1 MKISIRNTGNQNL
14 LKLLLF
20 FFSQGGFGYLYFQYL
35 LYVLCK
41 LGPSGGFR
49 GGSRGS
55 LEPPS
60 GTKLFRFHGEFK
72 EILSEI
78 RLTNP
83 PFLHL
88 NPLLK
93 NPGSAPGTRC
103 NAKNSEYGN
112 IKKYIFQNVCF
123 NSVRYPD
130 NSTTNHQV
138 IHLNLPSTPNTS

>member
-1 MKISIRNTGNQNL
+1 MGTCTK
-14 LKLLLF
+14 
-20 FFSQGGFGYLYFQYL
+20 
-35 LYVLCK
+35 
-41 LGPSGGFR
+41 PSGGFR

-60 GTKLFRFHGEFK
+60 GAKLFHFHGEFK

-93 NPGSAPGTRC
+93 NPGFAVEASWFAKTH
-103 NAKNSEYGN
+103 NA
-112 IKKYIFQNVCF
+112 
-123 NSVRYPD
+123 
-130 NSTTNHQV
+130 
-138 IHLNLPSTPNTS
+138 

>member
-1 MKISIRNTGNQNL
+1 MQNNKYDIDESIQVFEIISVIA
-14 LKLLLF
+14 LF
-20 FFSQGGFGYLYFQYL
+20 LRVINF
-35 LYVLCK
+35 
-41 LGPSGGFR
+41 SGGFR

-93 NPGSAPGTRC
+93 NPGSAPEFHSTIMI
-103 NAKNSEYGN
+103 Y
-112 IKKYIFQNVCF
+112 KYK
-123 NSVRYPD
+123 YK
-130 NSTTNHQV
+130 
-138 IHLNLPSTPNTS
+138 